1 MDAKDKQTAT
11 AEEPMQ
17 RPGSGWLWAL
27 LICFLVIVLDGFNTT
42 SISFVVPKLADAW
55 RLAPARFTPVFVAT
69 NIGAAIGFMISGPLA
84 QRVGNR
90 IIGLLSVVLFGGS
103 TLATMFATDI
113 ASLSALRL
121 IAAIGLGGALPIA
134 ITASASII
142 GAKHKVAASLLVT
155 TGMSVGAVI
164 GGVTGGP
171 LMREFGWQAIFIVG
185 GVLPFAMVPSFFRIL
200 PTEGKRSTAG
210 VVAPSSNPFK
220 VLFKDGLGVYTSL
233 LWTFSFL
240 IFTDVYALL
249 FWLPTLLPSFGFA
262 PDHASVGMA
271 AFSVGGLSGNI
282 LMTMAVAMMTIA
294 GKLRLKSGLAFGGML
309 VILSIAVLS
318 QIAVVPSLALLLIAV
333 IGAGLVNGIMGQT
346 ALAVS
351 FYPTEIRATGVGWGH
366 AVGRVGSFVGP
377 AIGGVLLSKGWPARE
392 IVLTAMLPA
401 AAAILVLGALA
412 LAGRKTAQRF
422 DSHAVAEH

>member
-1 MDAKDKQTAT
+1 
-11 AEEPMQ
+11 
-17 RPGSGWLWAL
+17 
-27 LICFLVIVLDGFNTT
+27 VL
-42 SISFVVPKLADAW
+42 
-55 RLAPARFTPVFVAT
+55 
-69 NIGAAIGFMISGPLA
+69 
-84 QRVGNR
+84 
-90 IIGLLSVVLFGGS
+90 LFGGS
-103 TLATMFATDI
+103 TLATIFAVDI
-113 ASLSALRL
+113 ASLSVLRL

-171 LMREFGWQAIFIVG
+171 LMREFGWHAVFIVG
-185 GVLPFAMVPSFFRIL
+185 GVLPFFLVPAFFGIL
-200 PTEGKRSTAG
+200 PAEAKPPKDGA
-210 VVAPSSNPFK
+210 VPQSSNPFK
-220 VLFKDGLGVYTSL
+220 VLFKDGLGVYTCL

-249 FWLPTLLPSFGFA
+249 FWLPTLLPNFGFA

-271 AFSVGGLSGNI
+271 AFSIGGLSGNI
-282 LMTMAVAMMTIA
+282 LMTVAVAMMTIA
-294 GKLRLKSGLAFGGML
+294 GKLRLKSGLALGGVL

-318 QIAVVPSLALLLIAV
+318 QIAVAPSVVLLLIAV

-351 FYPTEIRATGVGWGH
+351 FYPAEIGATGVGWGH
-366 AVGRVGSFVGP
+366 AVGRVGSFIGP
-377 AIGGVLLSKGWPARE
+377 AIGGALLSLGWPAHE

-401 AAAILVLGALA
+401 AAAILVLGTLS
-412 LAGRKTAQRF
+412 LAGRRAAQRF
-422 DSHAVAEH
+422 DGRAVAEH

>member
-1 MDAKDKQTAT
+1 MDAKDKQAVTAGDPRET
-11 AEEPMQ
+11 Q
-17 RPGSGWLWAL
+17 GSGWLWAL
-27 LICFLVIVLDGFNTT
+27 LVCFLVIVLDGFNTT
-42 SISFVVPKLADAW
+42 SISFVVPRLAHDW
-55 RLAPARFTPVFVAT
+55 GFAPARFTPVFVAT
-69 NIGAAIGFMISGPLA
+69 NIGAAIGFMISGPLGA
-84 QRVGNR
+84 RLGNR
-90 IIGLLSVVLFGGS
+90 LIGLASVVLFGGS
-103 TLATMFATDI
+103 TLATMFAVDI

-134 ITASASII
+134 ITASAGII
-142 GAKHKVAASLLVT
+142 GPKHKVAASLLVT

-171 LMREFGWQAIFIVG
+171 LMSEFGWQSIFVVG
-185 GVLPFAMVPSFFRIL
+185 GVLPFALVPVFFRIL
-200 PTEGKRSTAG
+200 PDEGHANASG
-210 VVAPSSNPFK
+210 APLQTINPFK
-220 VLFKDGLGVYTSL
+220 VLFKEGLGVYTCL

-249 FWLPTLLPSFGFA
+249 FWLPTLMPAFGFA

-282 LMTMAVAMMTIA
+282 LMTVAVAMMTIA
-294 GKLRLKSGLAFGGML
+294 GTLRLKSALALGGVLMIVSL
-309 VILSIAVLS
+309 GVLS
-318 QIAVVPSLALLLIAV
+318 QVAVAPGITLLLIAV

-351 FYPTEIRATGVGWGH
+351 FYPQEIRATGVGWGH

-377 AIGGVLLSKGWPARE
+377 AIGGALLAIGWPARE
-392 IVLTAMLPA
+392 IVLIAILPA

-412 LAGRKTAQRF
+412 LAGRRSARGF
-422 DSHAVAEH
+422 GSNPAVEH

>member
-1 MDAKDKQTAT
+1 MNAKDNESSMG
-11 AEEPMQ
+11 EENMQ
-17 RPGSGWLWAL
+17 RPGPGWLWAL
-27 LICFLVIVLDGFNTT
+27 SICFLVIVLDGFNTT

-84 QRVGNR
+84 QRAGNR
-90 IIGLLSVVLFGGS
+90 IIGLLSVILFGGS
-103 TLATMFATDI
+103 TLATIFAVDV
-113 ASLSALRL
+113 ASLSVLRL

-155 TGMSVGAVI
+155 TGMSVGAVV

-171 LMREFGWQAIFIVG
+171 LMHGFGWQAVFIVG
-185 GVLPFAMVPSFFRIL
+185 GVLPFVLVPAFFRIL
-200 PTEGKRSTAG
+200 PAEGKVSTGGGASR
-210 VVAPSSNPFK
+210 SSNPFK
-220 VLFKDGLGVYTSL
+220 VLFKDGLGVYTCL

-249 FWLPTLLPSFGFA
+249 FWLPTLLPNFGFA
-262 PDHASVGMA
+262 PEHASVGMA

-282 LMTMAVAMMTIA
+282 LMTLAVAMMTIA
-294 GKLRLKSGLAFGGML
+294 GKLRLKSGLALGGVL
-309 VILSIAVLS
+309 VILSIVVLS
-318 QIAVVPSLALLLIAV
+318 QMSVVPGVVLLLIAV

-351 FYPTEIRATGVGWGH
+351 FYPAEIRATGVGWGH
-366 AVGRVGSFVGP
+366 AVGRVGSFIGP
-377 AIGGVLLSKGWPARE
+377 AIGGALLSLGWPARE
-392 IVLTAMLPA
+392 IVLTAVLPA

-412 LAGRKTAQRF
+412 LVGRRTAQRF
-422 DSHAVAEH
+422 DGPAVAEH

>member
-1 MDAKDKQTAT
+1 MDAKDKQTST
-11 AEEPMQ
+11 GEEFTQ
-17 RPGSGWLWAL
+17 RPGRGWLWAL
-27 LICFLVIVLDGFNTT
+27 SIGFLVIVLDGFNTT
-42 SISFVVPKLADAW
+42 SISFVVPKLAGAW
-55 RLAPARFTPVFVAT
+55 GLAPASFTPVFVAT

-90 IIGLLSVVLFGGS
+90 IIGLLSVLLFGGS
-103 TLATMFATDI
+103 TLATIFAVDI
-113 ASLSALRL
+113 ASLSVLRL

-171 LMREFGWQAIFIVG
+171 LMREFGWQAVFIVG
-185 GVLPFAMVPSFFRIL
+185 GVLPFVLVPAFFGIL
-200 PTEGKRSTAG
+200 PAEGKLPKDGAVSR
-210 VVAPSSNPFK
+210 SSNPFK
-220 VLFKDGLGVYTSL
+220 VLFKDGLGVYTCL

-249 FWLPTLLPSFGFA
+249 FWLPTLLPNFGFA
-262 PDHASVGMA
+262 PDQASVGMA
-271 AFSVGGLSGNI
+271 AFSIGGLSGNI

-294 GKLRLKSGLAFGGML
+294 GKLRLKSGLALGGVL

-318 QIAVVPSLALLLIAV
+318 QIAIVPSVVLLLIAV

-351 FYPTEIRATGVGWGH
+351 FYPAEIRATGVGWGH
-366 AVGRVGSFVGP
+366 AVGRVGSFIGP
-377 AIGGVLLSKGWPARE
+377 AIGGALLSLGWPARE
-392 IVLTAMLPA
+392 IVLTAVLPA

-412 LAGRKTAQRF
+412 LAGRRTAQRF
-422 DSHAVAEH
+422 DGHAVAEH